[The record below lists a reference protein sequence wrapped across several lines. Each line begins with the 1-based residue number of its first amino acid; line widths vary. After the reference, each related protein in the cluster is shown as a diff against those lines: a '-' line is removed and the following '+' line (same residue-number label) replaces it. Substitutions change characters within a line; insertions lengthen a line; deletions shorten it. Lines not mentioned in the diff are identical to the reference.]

1 MEQPAG
7 FKPQKPLVYNRL
19 LPYSDDIPSEAT
31 AAFAVIKG
39 NLARSVML
47 REIRPG
53 AVTWM
58 VHLNNYLKLYGY
70 YMSKEDHVHVINLLM
85 ELIAIPNLELNVVQ
99 KIAQTLTALMK
110 KKELLSRNDLSIA
123 WRPLY
128 ELYERALYS
137 PYEHLGMLL
146 LPSNF
151 ETSLKT
157 LIRSCRTYFTVA
169 STQEM
174 LDEWTPLLC
183 PFDVTML
190 KAISYFELFL
200 PTTLPPE
207 EHDRGFR
214 LWLDKFLQLWQNS
227 HSLPL
232 WENNLVW
239 LFARLAQNNI
249 GYVDWDPHIPTIF
262 TRLLRSF
269 NLPTTSGKV
278 HVTRLGNTYD
288 STAAVNW
295 IAAML
300 GSKSCCQ
307 TYVSSLFKTVESF
320 YHPSNNGRWVTKLQR
335 ILYKLPAEVVR
346 RVHRERYRPPS
357 WETPIPASHRLTD
370 DDVTEF
376 VKSVQAVVLL
386 AMFGKGGS
394 MGAAG
399 ALQSLALLRPEL
411 IVPPVLERLYQSLET
426 VTEPHRLT
434 AALQCVVAV
443 SRSLV
448 IGGPHFPE
456 GPSHVIPLLTSCL
469 PGIDPNDIKKCMV
482 TFQFISVFTT
492 LIPIMDCSNASTMRS
507 DLTELEQEVCL
518 ATAGLEDFVLQFMGR
533 CFSLIENS
541 SLENPTRLDRDTE
554 KMNAEENI
562 LEMGLASTFS
572 FILTQCSPEIYK
584 SALDKLYSFASSRI
598 LETKVSGR
606 YVANLCRSAARV
618 NPAMALNTFVPHFGK
633 LVLTLTESEE
643 VVSEELLDDELL
655 FSLLLLSE
663 MVLCSGEP
671 LLQHLELLC
680 KVLRRTLHLSSRQG
694 YLLAGTLLSHL
705 LRALTLVY
713 PQDFRSTHLTWDQ
726 CKDLTTYLP
735 IRDWGRAGDLD
746 HLNVTWHKPSEA
758 ETTAARSLLEEFLI
772 PELSELHKWSQ
783 GSRTFTREEVQRSLN
798 IVLDCVLGAG
808 FALPM
813 WPGDPLNL
821 TKTSLPM
828 HFNHIAFL
836 GGAQIDLEG
845 NVRETVAH
853 TVRHVL
859 EHTLKTHED
868 DIKSLLLI
876 IKIYHSLIFFWGAMR
891 EDFDTRWK
899 GFQAVKKTLEN
910 RLAGHKQH
918 VRALLVDRAQ
928 LQHEMRI
935 LYRYQ
940 MWFTSLHR
948 DLVTDLLK
956 LSTNHYSEVR
966 IQAQEVLGKCIQCYP
981 RAYNFLVDDLV
992 HFLTSSN
999 DITHEQFKGALYVVL
1014 GKKQRTFL
1022 TAGDW
1027 ELLNQ
1032 LWPALVAARHSEKP
1046 SIIGLLDNISESLQ
1060 KYLNTTQILLE
1071 VPDSCVKLAGKTWE
1085 ISEPQPHTPAV
1096 KDQEVTD
1103 GLVAARTLNER
1114 RLELYETLVHSLVG
1128 LIEGGSL
1135 HWRHYHLGLVMVRLL
1150 IQKEVPLPTCAVK
1163 MQVRHLIHDTIS
1175 MRKVAILSVG
1185 AVLKQLK
1192 RKHVKKDFDPA
1203 SVDVSSLPL
1212 SPTLSHAVERAG
1224 GKRPANLW
1232 LLYNSARIP
1241 DTKERFNQTVF
1252 VHKTHLGFST
1262 FPKPFKVY
1270 AGESEQPTLDRS
1282 VQEMSES
1289 EAAIF
1294 EAFTSETF
1302 LNQMMAYLSLE
1313 ERKGQ
1318 DRFDAKRF
1326 YLFKGL
1332 FRNYGPALLPNFQK
1346 VLAARINDNQESNQ
1360 RCALE
1365 VVAGILRGSKH
1376 WGFEKMQT
1384 LRATLEPLLKS
1395 GLNAMMPE
1403 TLQDWGTCAATVSE
1417 SRDPSKYHWFLELL
1431 MEDPLRGEE
1440 GSFLQASRLYVLL
1453 GALAQQEWR
1462 VCELLYQELEYLLPR
1477 LVHSYE
1483 NVRDKIGSLLCDI
1496 FLYDINVP
1504 MFAPALSLM
1513 PRRGDFI
1520 VTALSLL
1527 APLSSPQVESNNGL
1541 NSTEQQNSLSSKRRE
1556 DTLNNYHHSERDGET
1571 SPEKKQAARL
1581 LRTMSRWILASV
1593 TQSPNAAPPELFQIV
1608 PVLCQVQS
1616 ETTDEDLQK
1625 ECAVTLALLGNILL
1639 PSKSIQAA
1647 LDIIKDVL
1655 KSPSWHA
1662 RAAACNFLQFLV
1674 FSNLFT
1680 VQSNPAWKQGIVDY
1694 TLALLKDE
1702 RVEVRDVAAESLGG
1716 LLHCEFIKVTDE
1728 LLESFKAQCTRKKGK
1743 IRSATPRAPP
1753 DPAEVIERH
1762 AGILGLCACINA
1774 FPYDVPPF
1782 MPQVLLLLGDH
1793 LNDPQPIP
1801 ATIKKTL
1808 SNFRRTHHDTWRDH
1822 KVMFT
1827 DDQLAVIT
1835 DLLVSPSYYA

>member
-1 MEQPAG
+1 MA
-7 FKPQKPLVYNRL
+7 
-19 LPYSDDIPSEAT
+19 
-31 AAFAVIKG
+31 
-39 NLARSVML
+39 
-47 REIRPG
+47 
-53 AVTWM
+53 
-58 VHLNNYLKLYGY
+58 HLNNYVKLYGY
-70 YMSKEDHVHVINLLM
+70 YMSKEDHVQLIHFLL
-85 ELIAIPNLELNVVQ
+85 ELIAIPDLELNVVQ
-99 KIAQTLTALMK
+99 KIAQSLTILMK
-110 KKELLSRNDLSIA
+110 KKELLSRDDLSID

-128 ELYERALYS
+128 KLYERALYS

-146 LPSNF
+146 LPSNL
-151 ETSLKT
+151 ETSIKG
-157 LIRSCRTYFTVA
+157 LIRCCRTYFTVE

-174 LDEWTPLLC
+174 LDEWTPLMC
-183 PFDVTML
+183 PFDVTMH
-190 KAISYFELFL
+190 KAMSYFELFL
-200 PTTLPPE
+200 PTSLPPE
-207 EHDRGFR
+207 QHEKGFR
-214 LWLDKFLQLWQNS
+214 LWFDKFLELWQNS

-249 GYVDWDPHIPTIF
+249 GYIDWDPYIPVIF

-300 GSKSCCQ
+300 GGGSTCQ
-307 TYVSSLFKTVESF
+307 TYVSNLFKTVESF
-320 YHPSNNGRWVTKLQR
+320 YHPSNNGKWVTKLQR

-346 RVHRERYRPPS
+346 RLHRERYRPPS
-357 WETPIPASHRLTD
+357 WEPTVPPSHRLTD
-370 DDVTEF
+370 ADVTAF
-376 VKSVQAVVLL
+376 VECVRPVVLL

-394 MGAAG
+394 LGAAG

-411 IVPPVLERLYQSLET
+411 VVPPVLERLYQSLET

-456 GPSHVIPLLTSCL
+456 GPSHVIPLLSSCL
-469 PGIDPNDIKKCMV
+469 PGVDPNDIKKCMV
-482 TFQFISVFTT
+482 TFQFISMFTT
-492 LIPIMDCSNASTMRS
+492 LIPLVDCSNAVTVRD
-507 DLTELEQEVCL
+507 DLSELEQNVCL
-518 ATAGLEDFVLQFMGR
+518 DTAGLEDFVLQFMGR

-554 KMNAEENI
+554 KMTAEENI
-562 LEMGLASTFS
+562 METGLASTFS
-572 FILTQCSPEIYK
+572 FILTQSSPDIYK
-584 SALDKLYSFASSRI
+584 AALDKLYSFVSSRI

-618 NPAMALNTFVPHFGK
+618 NPSMALGTFVPHFGK
-633 LVLTLTESEE
+633 LILTLTEAEEVASEE
-643 VVSEELLDDELL
+643 HLDDELL

-663 MVLCSGEP
+663 MVLCSGES
-671 LLQHLELLC
+671 LLGHLELLR
-680 KVLRRTLHLSSRQG
+680 KVLRQTLHLSSRQG
-694 YLLAGTLLSHL
+694 YLLSGNLLCHL

-713 PQDFRSTHLTWDQ
+713 PQDFRSTHLGWDQ
-726 CKDLTTYLP
+726 CTDFGTYLP
-735 IRDWGRAGDLD
+735 IRDWGQAGDLE
-746 HLNVTWHKPSEA
+746 HLNVTWHQPSAA
-758 ETTAARSLLEEFLI
+758 ETSAARSLLEEFLE
-772 PELSELHKWSQ
+772 PELTGLDRWSQ
-783 GSRTFTREEVQRSLN
+783 GQLVLTREEVQRSLN
-798 IVLDCVLGAG
+798 IIHDCVLGAG

-813 WPGDPLNL
+813 WPGEPINL
-821 TKTSLPM
+821 TKTSVPM
-828 HFNHIAFL
+828 HVSAIEFL
-836 GGAQIDLEG
+836 GNAHIDLEG
-845 NVRETVAH
+845 GRNVRQAVAR
-853 TVRHVL
+853 VIRRVL
-859 EHTLKTHED
+859 EHALLVHED
-868 DIKSLLLI
+868 DIKSFCLI
-876 IKIYHSLIFFWGAMR
+876 IKIYHALIFFWGVLR
-891 EDFDTRWK
+891 DDFDARWK

-910 RLAGHKQH
+910 RLSRHKQH
-918 VRALLVDRAQ
+918 IRALLVDRAQ
-928 LQHEMRI
+928 LQHEMRV

-940 MWFTSLHR
+940 VWFTSLHR
-948 DLVTDLLK
+948 DLLMDLFK

-966 IQAQEVLGKCIQCYP
+966 MQAQEVLGKSIQCYP
-981 RAYNFLVDDLV
+981 RSYHFIVDDIV
-992 HFLTSSN
+992 HLITSSN

-1027 ELLNQ
+1027 DLLSR

-1046 SIIGLLDNISESLQ
+1046 SIIWLLDNISESLQ
-1060 KYLNTTQILLE
+1060 KYLNTTQIQLK
-1071 VPDSCVKLAGKTWE
+1071 VPASSLDVARSTWNG
-1085 ISEPQPHTPAV
+1085 SDPQPKAPCPTE
-1096 KDQEVTD
+1096 QE
-1103 GLVAARTLNER
+1103 AAGSIAAEENLNKR

-1128 LIEGGSL
+1128 LLEGGAL

-1150 IQKEVPLPTCAVK
+1150 IQKDVPLPTCAVK
-1163 MQVRHLIHDTIS
+1163 MLVRHLTHDTIS

-1192 RKHVKKDFDPA
+1192 RKHVKKELDPA
-1203 SVDVSSLPL
+1203 SVDVDALPL
-1212 SPTLSHAVERAG
+1212 SPVLSTALERAG
-1224 GKRPANLW
+1224 GKRPRNLW
-1232 LLYNSARIP
+1232 LLYNGARLP
-1241 DTKERFNQTVF
+1241 DTRERWDQMVF
-1252 VHKTHLGFST
+1252 VHKTHIGFAC
-1262 FPKPFKVY
+1262 FPKPFEVY
-1270 AGESEQPTLDRS
+1270 AGESEQPKLDRGIE
-1282 VQEMSES
+1282 EMSES

-1302 LNQMMAYLSLE
+1302 VDQLMSYLSLE

-1326 YLFKGL
+1326 YMFKGL
-1332 FRNYGPALLPNFQK
+1332 FRNYGPAVLPLFEK
-1346 VLAARINDNQESNQ
+1346 ALSTRISDSQESNQ

-1365 VVAGILRGSKH
+1365 VVAGMLRGSKH
-1376 WGFEKMQT
+1376 WGFDKMQA
-1384 LRATLEPLLKS
+1384 LRGTLEPLLRS
-1395 GLNAMMPE
+1395 GLNAILPE
-1403 TLQDWGTCAATVSE
+1403 TLQDWGTCAATASE

-1453 GALAQQEWR
+1453 GGLAQQEWR
-1462 VCELLYQELEYLLPR
+1462 VCELLHAELDYLLPR
-1477 LVHSYE
+1477 LTHSYE
-1483 NVRDKIGSLLCDI
+1483 NVRDKMGSLLCDI
-1496 FLYDINVP
+1496 FLYDIDVP
-1504 MFAPALSLM
+1504 TFAPALTLV
-1513 PRRGDFI
+1513 PRRTRFLDT
-1520 VTALSLL
+1520 VLSML
-1527 APLSSPQVESNNGL
+1527 APLAANVSPELDDEPPAPQEEESKAAALKEGNGAGRNNHRHDR
-1541 NSTEQQNSLSSKRRE
+1541 S
-1556 DTLNNYHHSERDGET
+1556 GET

-1593 TQSPNAAPPELFQIV
+1593 TQSPSAAPPELFQIV

-1616 ETTDEDLQK
+1616 DTTDEDLQK
-1625 ECAVTLALLGNILL
+1625 DCAVTLALLGNILL
-1639 PSKSIQAA
+1639 PRKSIQAA
-1647 LDIIKDVL
+1647 LDAAKGVM

-1662 RAAACNFLQFLV
+1662 RAAGCNFLQFLV

-1680 VQSNPAWKQGIVDY
+1680 VQSNEVWKQEVVDY
-1694 TLALLKDE
+1694 TLTLLKDK

-1716 LLHCEFIKVTDE
+1716 LLHCEFLKVTDD
-1728 LLESFKAQCTRKKGK
+1728 LLASFRAQCTCKKMK
-1743 IRSATPRAPP
+1743 RRTSAGGPRVPP
-1753 DPAEVIERH
+1753 DPAELIERH

-1774 FPYDVPPF
+1774 YPYDVPPF
-1782 MPQVLLLLGDH
+1782 MPDVLVLLGDH